1 MLLYCLDRRRQIE
14 RTMELNW
21 YCIHTKPKQEG
32 IASSLL
38 RSEVGIEVFCPF
50 LRFERARRTGR
61 TWVREAMFPG
71 YVFACF
77 DYIASY
83 RHVKSVRGVIK
94 IVSFGSGPATI
105 VPNAIIRE
113 LRASVQDNETIEI
126 SPGIEEGEEV
136 DVVSGPFQGV
146 RAIVSRILPAKQ
158 RVAILLNLLGME
170 REVEV
175 SMENVLPDIPH
186 PLMDPSSSH
195 PAKKTT

>member
-1 MLLYCLDRRRQIE
+1 MLLYCHAGESQIQK
-14 RTMELNW
+14 TMDLNW
-21 YCIHTKPKQEG
+21 YCLHTKPKQEG

-38 RSEVGIEVFCPF
+38 RSDVGVEVFCPF

-71 YVFACF
+71 YIFAQF
-77 DYIASY
+77 DYAQSY
-83 RHVKSVRGVIK
+83 RHVKSVRGVIR

-105 VPNAIIRE
+105 VPEDIIRE
-113 LRASVQDNETIEI
+113 LRTSVQDNETIEI
-126 SPGIEEGEEV
+126 APGIEEGEEV
-136 DVVSGPFQGV
+136 NVVSGPFQGV
-146 RAIVSRILPAKQ
+146 RAIVSRLLPAKQ

-175 SMENVLPDIPH
+175 SVENVLPDIHH
-186 PLMDPSSSH
+186 PLMEASAQH